1 MIHSTTEVADDSEEE
16 EQDDEE
22 ESKTDHVMEEELD
35 LPSSFVYDERTKTW
49 KKPLV
54 QSS

>member
-16 EQDDEE
+16 EDDEGKSE
-22 ESKTDHVMEEELD
+22 TDHVMEEELD
-35 LPSSFVYDERTKTW
+35 LPSSFVNDKRTKTR

-54 QSS
+54 QPS